1 MEPTSPE
8 AQAELARRHK
18 AAATT
23 VLGLIVATVLLSV
36 LAFLAK
42 PYLNENPNLV
52 IDMAV
57 RIVILILGLGSVVW
71 RRTKFQPMR
80 LQDIY
85 GLGGVTGLLKTLEKT
100 TIQLAVLGAAIASI
114 GFIATLMTGNERYT
128 FWAGAIAIIVF
139 VYCYP
144 TKSSW
149 LPHPLPVRLSAKSKR
164 NPVHFYTG
172 FSGITKL
179 LIHICLV
186 GTLRVVVSPYVSF
199 NPPRSTDSG
208 YVLPVCFRSGSQ
220 IPTCRTTNHVNH
232 AGY

>member
-1 MEPTSPE
+1 MDPTSPE

-36 LAFLAK
+36 VALLAK
-42 PYLNENPNLV
+42 PYLTESPNLV

-57 RIVILILGLGSVVW
+57 RIVILILGLGAVVW

-100 TIQLAVLGAAIASI
+100 TVQLAVLGAGIASI

-144 TKSSW
+144 TKTSW
-149 LPHPLPVRLSAKSKR
+149 LR
-164 NPVHFYTG
+164 
-172 FSGITKL
+172 
-179 LIHICLV
+179 
-186 GTLRVVVSPYVSF
+186 TLYRFAERPAE
-199 NPPRSTDSG
+199 T
-208 YVLPVCFRSGSQ
+208 
-220 IPTCRTTNHVNH
+220 
-232 AGY
+232 